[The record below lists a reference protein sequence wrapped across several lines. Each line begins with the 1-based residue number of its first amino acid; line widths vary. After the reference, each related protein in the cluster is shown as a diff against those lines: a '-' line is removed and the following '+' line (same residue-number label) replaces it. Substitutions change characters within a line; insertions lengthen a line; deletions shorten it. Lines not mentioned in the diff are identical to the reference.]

1 MLQAVPT
8 TPLARYR
15 WDTTQPDFVADPL
28 QEAAAAR
35 LDVLWHTLVNP
46 PRRAWLPSF
55 IRRPVQPPLSGA
67 YLWGDVGRGKSY
79 LLDLFFDCV
88 PGERKRRLHFHQFML
103 AVHEERR
110 RLGDIADPLPRI
122 ADGWASQAQ
131 VLCFDEFQVHDI
143 ADAML
148 LGGLLRELLAR
159 GVYLVVTSNRRPE
172 DLYLHGLQRARF
184 LPTIALLKERLD
196 VIELNGP
203 VDYRRRALHDLRRY
217 MSPLGADAEAGM
229 EAAFTRLVPEH
240 EKSAPL
246 SVNGRPVAV
255 RRRGSDVAWFDFE
268 ALCRTP
274 RSAMDYLEIAERF
287 HTVLLSGVPRLDADE
302 YDVAHRF
309 TNLVDVFY
317 DRGVNLIV
325 SAAAPPGELYR
336 GERMAFEFQRT
347 VSRLIEMQSA
357 AWPGERRH
365 S

>member
-35 LDVLWHTLVNP
+35 LDSLWHTLTKP
-46 PRRAWLPSF
+46 PRRSWLPGF
-55 IRRPVQPPLSGA
+55 VRRPVPLPLAGA

-79 LLDLFFDCV
+79 LLDLFFDCA
-88 PGERKRRLHFHQFML
+88 PGERKRRLHFHAFML
-103 AVHEERR
+103 AVHEQRR

-122 ADGWASQAQ
+122 ADDWASRAR

-159 GVYLVVTSNRRPE
+159 GVYLVVTSNRRPD

-184 LPTIALLKERLD
+184 VPTITLLKERLD
-196 VIELNGP
+196 IIELNGP
-203 VDYRRRALHDLRRY
+203 VDYRRRALQDVRRY
-217 MSPLGADAEAGM
+217 LTPLGPAAEAGM
-229 EAAFTRLVPEH
+229 AAAFAHLVPEH
-240 EKSAPL
+240 EKSASL
-246 SVNGRPVAV
+246 HVNDRPIDV
-255 RRRGSDVAWFDFE
+255 RRLGSDVAWFDFA

-287 HTVLLSGVPRLDADE
+287 HTVLLSGVPQLGADE

-309 TNLVDVFY
+309 TSLVDVFY

-336 GERMAFEFQRT
+336 GDRMAFEFERT
-347 VSRLIEMQSA
+347 VSRLIQMQSA
-357 AWPGERRH
+357 AWPGERRQ

>member
-15 WDTTQPDFVADPL
+15 WETTQPDFVADPL
-28 QEAAAAR
+28 QAAAAAR
-35 LDVLWHTLVNP
+35 LDILWHTIANP
-46 PRRAWLPSF
+46 PRRSWLPRF
-55 IRRPVQPPLSGA
+55 IRRPLQQPLAGA

-88 PGERKRRLHFHQFML
+88 PGEHKRRLHFHQFML
-103 AVHEERR
+103 AVHDERR

-122 ADGWASQAQ
+122 ANDWADQAR

-143 ADAML
+143 ADAMM

-159 GVYLVVTSNRRPE
+159 GVYLVVTSNRRPD

-184 LPTIALLKERLD
+184 LPTIALLRERLD
-196 VIELNGP
+196 IIELNGP
-203 VDYRRRALHDLRRY
+203 VDYRRRALHDVRRY
-217 MSPLGADAEAGM
+217 MCPLGPDAETGM
-229 EAAFTRLVPEH
+229 AAAFARLVPEH

-246 SVNGRPVAV
+246 RVNDRPIDV
-255 RRRGSDVAWFDFE
+255 RRLGSDVAWFDFA
-268 ALCRTP
+268 ALCRSA

-287 HTVLLSGVPRLDADE
+287 HTVLLSGVPQLDADE

-325 SAAAPPGELYR
+325 SAAAPPAELYR
-336 GERMAFEFQRT
+336 GDRMAFEFQRT
-347 VSRLIEMQSA
+347 VSRLIEMQSD

>member
-15 WDTTQPDFVADPL
+15 WETTQPDFVTDPL
-28 QEAAAAR
+28 QAAAAAR
-35 LDVLWHTLVNP
+35 LDALWHAIADP
-46 PRRAWLPSF
+46 PRRSWLSKLTN
-55 IRRPVQPPLSGA
+55 RPAPQPLAGA

-103 AVHEERR
+103 AVHDERR

-122 ADGWASQAQ
+122 ANDWADQAR

-159 GVYLVVTSNRRPE
+159 GVYLVVTSNRRPD

-184 LPTIALLKERLD
+184 VPTIALLKERLD
-196 VIELNGP
+196 IIELNGP
-203 VDYRRRALHDLRRY
+203 VDYRRRALHDVHRY
-217 MSPLGADAEAGM
+217 RTPLGPAAEAGM
-229 EAAFTRLVPEH
+229 AAAFAHLVPEH
-240 EKSAPL
+240 EKSAL
-246 SVNGRPVAV
+246 LCVNGRPIDV
-255 RRRGSDVAWFDFE
+255 RRLGSDVAWFDFA
-268 ALCRTP
+268 ALCRTA

-287 HTVLLSGVPRLDADE
+287 HTVLLSGVPQLDASE

-347 VSRLIEMQSA
+347 ISRLIEMQSE

>member
-8 TPLARYR
+8 TPLTRYR
-15 WDTTQPDFVADPL
+15 WDATQPDFVADPL

-35 LDVLWHTLVNP
+35 LEILWHTIVRP
-46 PRRAWLPSF
+46 PRRSWLA
-55 IRRPVQPPLSGA
+55 RLVGRPAPQTLSGA

-79 LLDLFFDCV
+79 LLDLFFDCL

-103 AVHEERR
+103 AVHAKRR

-122 ADGWASQAQ
+122 AHDWAAQAQ

-148 LGGLLRELLAR
+148 LGGLLRALLAR
-159 GVYLVVTSNRRPE
+159 GVYLVVTSNRRPD

-184 LPTIALLKERLD
+184 LPTIALLKEHLD
-196 VIELNGP
+196 IIELNGP
-203 VDYRRRALHDLRRY
+203 VDYRRRALHDVRRY
-217 MSPLGADAEAGM
+217 LTPLGPAAEAGM
-229 EAAFTRLVPEH
+229 AAAFSHLVPEH
-240 EKSAPL
+240 EKTASL
-246 SVNGRPVAV
+246 HVNDRSIEV
-255 RRRGSDVAWFDFE
+255 RRLGSDVVWFDFA

-287 HTVLLSGVPRLDADE
+287 HTVLLSGVPQLGADE

-309 TNLVDVFY
+309 TNLVDVLY
-317 DRGVNLIV
+317 DRGVNLVV

-336 GERMAFEFQRT
+336 GDRMAFEFQRT
-347 VSRLIEMQSA
+347 VSRLIEMQSE
-357 AWPGERRH
+357 AWPGERRQ

>member
-35 LDVLWHTLVNP
+35 LDILWHTIANP
-46 PRRAWLPSF
+46 PRRPWLPSF
-55 IRRPVQPPLSGA
+55 IRRPVQPPLAGA

-88 PGERKRRLHFHQFML
+88 PGEHKRRLHFHQFML

-122 ADGWASQAQ
+122 ADDWASQAK

-159 GVYLVVTSNRRPE
+159 GVYLVVTSNRRPD

-184 LPTIALLKERLD
+184 LPTIALLRQRLD
-196 VIELNGP
+196 IIELNGP
-203 VDYRRRALHDLRRY
+203 VDYRRRALHDVRRY

-229 EAAFTRLVPEH
+229 AAAFARLVPEH
-240 EKSAPL
+240 EKSASL
-246 SVNGRPVAV
+246 SVNDRPVAV
-255 RRRGSDVAWFDFE
+255 RRLGSDVAWFDFA
-268 ALCRTP
+268 ALCRTRAQRHGLP
-274 RSAMDYLEIAERF
+274 GNRRAL
-287 HTVLLSGVPRLDADE
+287 P
-302 YDVAHRF
+302 HRAA
-309 TNLVDVFY
+309 VG
-317 DRGVNLIV
+317 R
-325 SAAAPPGELYR
+325 AAAGRRRVRRGAPVYQSGGRVLRPGREPDR
-336 GERMAFEFQRT
+336 VGRRAAGRA
-347 VSRLIEMQSA
+347 VSRRADGVRVPAHGQSPHRDA
-357 AWPGERRH
+357 VRSLAR
-365 S
+365 

>member
-15 WDTTQPDFVADPL
+15 WETTQPDFVTDPL
-28 QEAAAAR
+28 QAAAAAR
-35 LDVLWHTLVNP
+35 LDILWHTIANP
-46 PRRAWLPSF
+46 PRRSWVPRF
-55 IRRPVQPPLSGA
+55 IRRPAQPPLAGA
-67 YLWGDVGRGKSY
+67 YLWGEVGRGKSY

-88 PGERKRRLHFHQFML
+88 PGEHKRRLHFHQFML
-103 AVHEERR
+103 AVHDERR

-122 ADGWASQAQ
+122 ANDWASQAR

-159 GVYLVVTSNRRPE
+159 GVYLVVTSNRRPD

-184 LPTIALLKERLD
+184 VPTIALLRERLD
-196 VIELNGP
+196 IIELNGP
-203 VDYRRRALHDLRRY
+203 VDYRSRALHDVRRY
-217 MSPLGADAEAGM
+217 MCPLGPDAETGM
-229 EAAFTRLVPEH
+229 AAAFAHLVPEH

-246 SVNGRPVAV
+246 RVNDRPIDV
-255 RRRGSDVAWFDFE
+255 RHLGSDVAWFDFT
-268 ALCRTP
+268 ALCRSV

-287 HTVLLSGVPRLDADE
+287 HTVLLSGVPQLDADD